1 MEQYGVD
8 LSQKESDRPVEVAQ
22 DAPLKDK
29 TILFTGTLENM
40 TRKEAQQ
47 LALEN
52 GAKVI
57 SAVSGNLDI
66 LVVGERAGSKLK
78 KARELGTVKILNEE
92 EFRSEEHTSEL
103 QSRGH
108 LVCRLLLE

>member
-1 MEQYGVD
+1 MEFFSVEKNIQILKEMEQYGVD

-66 LVVGERAGSKLK
+66 LVVGERAGSDRKSTRLI
-78 KARELGTVKILNEE
+78 GTIKN
-92 EFRSEEHTSEL
+92 FN
-103 QSRGH
+103 
-108 LVCRLLLE
+108 

>member
-1 MEQYGVD
+1 MEFFSVEKNIQILKEMEQYGVD

-52 GAKVI
+52 GEI
-57 SAVSGNLDI
+57 G
-66 LVVGERAGSKLK
+66 RA
-78 KARELGTVKILNEE
+78 
-92 EFRSEEHTSEL
+92 HSEL

-108 LVCRLLLE
+108 LVCRLLLEKKKKNKHINCYTNITTKT